1 MQLLRKVW
9 EPNPGSQRLFL
20 TCPIR
25 EVLFEGTRGNGKTDA
40 LLMDFAQHCG
50 VGFGSAWRGVLFR
63 KTYKQLDEVMVK
75 AKRWFYQIF
84 PGIRLS
90 AYTWKWPTGEELLLR
105 HFDTVDDYWN
115 YHGHEYPW
123 IGWEELTNWMDL
135 EGYEAMLACNRS
147 AHPGMPRKVRAT
159 TNPFGIGHNAVKK
172 YFRLDQVTR
181 GQVIADERE
190 IPMLIDGDI
199 VRQKMLAKRVAI
211 HGSYIENPKLL
222 QADPYYLSNL
232 ERITDPNKRKAWMFG
247 SWDITS
253 GGMFDDL
260 WDSRKHVIRERFREI
275 PKSWRI
281 DRSLDWGRT
290 APFSVGW
297 WAESDGTPITFE
309 NGREHTYPRGHLI
322 RIAEWYGC
330 TGKAN
335 EGIRMTSTKVAQG
348 ILERETAMRIRE
360 RVRPGPADSQI
371 FNVTDDVSTAAH
383 FASEGVNWLMAD
395 KKDGSRKNGV
405 DMMRAKLEAT
415 LKQDTEGKP
424 GIQVLDRCADFL
436 RTVPNIG
443 RDEKDPE
450 DVDTTAE
457 DHVWDETMYRL
468 IGPKPTTATIT
479 PLRM

>member
-1 MQLLRKVW
+1 MQHVRKVW
-9 EPNPGSQRLFL
+9 EANPGSQRLFL
-20 TCPIR
+20 SCSIR
-25 EVLFEGTRGNGKTDA
+25 EALYHGTRGNGKTDA

-90 AYTWKWPTGEELLLR
+90 GYTWKWPTGEELLLR

-123 IGWEELTNWMDL
+123 IGWEELTNWADL

-147 AHPGMPRKVRAT
+147 SHPGVPRKVRAT

-172 YFRLDQVTR
+172 YFIEPAPT
-181 GQVIADERE
+181 GQVYSEERE
-190 IPMLIDGDI
+190 IPMLENDEL
-199 VRQKMLAKRVAI
+199 VRRKVLVKRVAI

-222 QADPYYLSNL
+222 VADPYYLANID
-232 ERITDPNKRKAWMFG
+232 RISDPAKRKAWMFG
-247 SWDITS
+247 DWDIPS

-260 WDSRKHVIRERFREI
+260 WDSRVHVIRRPFGI

-281 DRSLDWGRT
+281 DRSLDWGT
-290 APFSVGW
+290 SAPFSVGW
-297 WAESDGTPITFE
+297 WAESDGTPVEFE
-309 NGREHTYPRGHLI
+309 DGQRHTYPRGSLL
-322 RIAEWYGC
+322 RFAEWYGC

-348 ILERETAMRIRE
+348 IIERQRAMKIHE
-360 RVRPGPADSQI
+360 RCRPGPADSQI
-371 FNVTDDVSTAAH
+371 FNVADDVSTASN
-383 FASEGVNWLMAD
+383 FASEGVQWLEAD
-395 KKDGSRKNGV
+395 KKSGSRKNGV
-405 DMMRAKLEAT
+405 DIMRSRLEASA
-415 LKQDTEGKP
+415 KDEGKP
-424 GIQVLDRCADFL
+424 GIYVLDRCRDFL
-436 RTVPNIG
+436 RTVPSLP
-443 RDEKDPE
+443 RSEKDPE
-450 DVDTTAE
+450 DVDTSAE

-468 IGPKPTTATIT
+468 IGPRPATATVT
-479 PLRM
+479 SLRM